1 MKQNNYLLTQI
12 YSGYQ
17 LHEDLKYLFDL
28 PEYLK
33 TLSAAMIHEA
43 ARTYL
48 NTGNYVQVT
57 LFPEKEQEKKD
68 MEEILNW
75 LWQP

>member
-1 MKQNNYLLTQI
+1 M
-12 YSGYQ
+12 
-17 LHEDLKYLFDL
+17 
-28 PEYLK
+28 
-33 TLSAAMIHEA
+33 SAAMIHEA

-57 LFPEKEQEKKD
+57 LFPEKEQEKKHI
-68 MEEILNW
+68 EEILIL